1 MKLKR
6 HIITVVVLAG
16 LTVGALSVRAEDHDM
31 GKMPG
36 MNMGDQAGQT
46 NAPAGKADAKAKPYP
61 LKTCVVSGEELGEMG
76 KPVTL
81 IYQGQEMKFCCK
93 NCVKKFKKDPEKY
106 LKKLAEEVKKQK
118 ETKKEAK

>member
-36 MNMGDQAGQT
+36 MNMGRLKPST
-46 NAPAGKADAKAKPYP
+46 APKR
-61 LKTCVVSGEELGEMG
+61 
-76 KPVTL
+76 
-81 IYQGQEMKFCCK
+81 
-93 NCVKKFKKDPEKY
+93 
-106 LKKLAEEVKKQK
+106 
-118 ETKKEAK
+118 